1 MRNELT
7 IAIDGTTIGQR
18 LRQVRRMRD
27 MTQDDLGE
35 AVGMVRTAV
44 AKIENGYRQMTATE
58 LFSIARVLCVAPETF
73 DPDSD

>member
-1 MRNELT
+1 
-7 IAIDGTTIGQR
+7 
-18 LRQVRRMRD
+18 MRD